1 MLFDS
6 VPPHPLLPR
15 WAATPQFVIPPGPAC
30 RGSVL
35 RFPTAL
41 PAATYAAL
49 REESRTKSTEAMV
62 LDRKSGGSR
71 ATCSSLSRQATPRVR
86 ALKAAE
92 LLDGEAHRRSL
103 GCPGFPVKAGGVA
116 NSMRFSLQK
125 TAHAALSSTANR
137 KSGYA
142 PTARRGR
149 RDDKLKGGGP
159 PWQWWRWRDRTST
172 TATNPVSVCP
182 RSLQPIQ
189 QVGSFRRPF
198 VR

>member
-15 WAATPQFVIPPGPAC
+15 WAATPQFVIPPVPAC

-125 TAHAALSSTANR
+125 TAHAALSSAANR

-142 PTARRGR
+142 

-159 PWQWWRWRDRTST
+159 PWQWWRRMDRTT
-172 TATNPVSVCP
+172 QQQPTRFRFARVLFNPFRKLR
-182 RSLQPIQ
+182 RSEGHSYANLDSS
-189 QVGSFRRPF
+189 G
-198 VR
+198 